1 MGRKSETGGVSPLNE
16 RIQLRFTW
24 RGKEYR
30 PTLPLK
36 PTASNLKAAA
46 RLRQQ
51 IVEEIRQGVFNL
63 EAHFPEYRYLGLVDL
78 PSADGQSAQERSFS
92 DWCQLFF
99 EIKGR
104 STEHS
109 TLTVYKRH
117 MDSYWVSEWGELNP
131 RQITHEKVQKRIA
144 ALAKGYTDDNGKTH
158 KPLSRKT
165 QNNILIPLRGVFEL
179 ICKSLQN
186 LSDPVAGVE
195 NLKAEIPPPDP
206 FTPKE
211 VELILQELR
220 KRSLEVADYYEFA
233 LFAGLRDSEQIALR
247 WEDVD
252 LVNMT
257 IRICRARVLGE
268 SKTRTKTH
276 KERIVELNARAAA
289 VIERQRV
296 RTHLGGKEVFMNP
309 ATKRAWH
316 DDQGQRVMFKAA
328 LRISGVRY
336 RPPKEC
342 RDTSVTLALMAGC
355 DPAWVAAQH
364 GHSVVTM
371 LRSYAKWLPRGDDNR
386 NLNKLNSAVGV
397 TAHVAIKSK

>member
-30 PTLPLK
+30 PTLALK
-36 PTASNLKAAA
+36 PTAGNLKAAA

-51 IVEEIRQGVFNL
+51 IVEEIRQGLFNPA
-63 EAHFPEYRYLGLVDL
+63 AHFPEYRFVEKME
-78 PSADGQSAQERSFS
+78 SVTADGQAAQERTFR
-92 DWCQLFF
+92 DWCTLFF
-99 EIKGR
+99 ELKAR

-109 TLTVYKRH
+109 TLTVYRSH
-117 MDSYWVSEWGELNP
+117 MDTYWVSVWGDLNP
-131 RQITHEKVQKRIA
+131 RFITHEKVQKRIA
-144 ALAKGYTDDNGKTH
+144 ALAKGYTGADGRVH

-165 QNNILIPLRGVFEL
+165 QNNILIPLRGVFAL
-179 ICKSLQN
+179 ICKSLPHLPN
-186 LSDPVAGVE
+186 PVAGVE
-195 NLKAEIPPPDP
+195 NLKAEVPPPDP
-206 FTPKE
+206 FTPLE
-211 VELILQELR
+211 AELILQELR
-220 KRSLEVADYYEFA
+220 KRSEEVADYYEFA
-233 LFAGLRDSEQIALR
+233 MFAGLRDSEQIALL

-257 IRICRARVLGE
+257 LRICRARVLGE

-276 KERIVELNARAAA
+276 RERTVELNARAAA
-289 VIERQRV
+289 VIERQRG
-296 RTHLGGKEVFMNP
+296 RTQLAGKEVFMNP
-309 ATKRAWH
+309 STGRAWH

-328 LRISGVRY
+328 LRITGVRY

-342 RDTSVTLALMAGC
+342 RDTSVSLALMAGC

-371 LRSYAKWLPRGDDNR
+371 LRSYAKWLPKGDDNR
-386 NLNKLNSAVGV
+386 NLNKVNLAVKK
-397 TAHVAIKSK
+397 AASND